1 MEMLAVV
8 RVEDLAGRE
17 LRRERIKLS
26 RGVTVQDLL
35 LRLGV
40 APGSIVWVDGRR
52 LEPSDPVVPALE
64 KSGQQE
70 LRVRD
75 P

>member
-1 MEMLAVV
+1 MIVTV

-17 LRRERIKLS
+17 LRRERLRLS
-26 RGVTVQDLL
+26 SQVTAQDLL

-40 APGSIVWVDGRR
+40 PGSVWVDGRR
-52 LEPSDPVVPALE
+52 LEASDPVVPALE
-64 KSGQQE
+64 EQGQRE

>member
-1 MEMLAVV
+1 MTV
-8 RVEDLAGRE
+8 RVEDLAGQE
-17 LRRERIKLS
+17 LRRERVRLS
-26 RGVTVQDLL
+26 RGVTAQGLL

-40 APGSIVWVDGRR
+40 APGSFVWVDGRR

-64 KSGQQE
+64 ESGERE